1 MIPVKQRMGGFNT
14 LFLKCRPVSL
24 NGGMPM
30 PAWFDLAQLDQLLK
44 GEQDGAGVAASIA
57 HIGNPWT
64 PRSFNGEG
72 GDMPFNS
79 VA

>member
-1 MIPVKQRMGGFNT
+1 MTASAYTPT
-14 LFLKCRPVSL
+14 LLWLMVTMEFATCRPVSL

-57 HIGNPWT
+57 HIGTAP
-64 PRSFNGEG
+64 
-72 GDMPFNS
+72 
-79 VA
+79 